1 YMAPEQAAGDP
12 AVDSRADVYALG
24 VTAYEMLTG
33 HPPSPE
39 RAPHALLRAKLT
51 TLPPPV
57 DERRAEVSAS
67 LAALV
72 QECLAPQPSDRPASA
87 AAVVERLSVGA
98 SGAGHAA
105 GRTLG
110 WRVHTRRARRRLLL
124 GAIAAVALVAAAL
137 GIAWRG
143 RKAAGLAS
151 A

>member
-1 YMAPEQAAGDP
+1 
-12 AVDSRADVYALG
+12 
-24 VTAYEMLTG
+24 
-33 HPPSPE
+33 
-39 RAPHALLRAKLT
+39 
-51 TLPPPV
+51 
-57 DERRAEVSAS
+57 
-67 LAALV
+67 
-72 QECLAPQPSDRPASA
+72 A

-143 RKAAGLAS
+143 RKAAALAS
-151 A
+151 AVPTSAVPALAVPALAVLVVPLVALSEDSSDAHLAQG